1 MQVSKGAK
9 VMTEICIVR
18 HGQTDWN
25 FNHIIQ
31 GREDIPLNE
40 TGKQQ
45 AYDSARFLSGEKW
58 DTIITS
64 PLSRAKET
72 AMAIAEFT
80 NIDQI
85 IEDARLVEREFGE
98 ASGRPVSEF
107 REHIYHDNVVG
118 METNELLIK
127 RAFHALQEIAEIHN
141 GKRIVIVAHSHTI
154 KAILHAIDPIK
165 VPFQTVL
172 KNACVNYIEYKEGS
186 WKIEAFNVSDH
197 INS

>member
-1 MQVSKGAK
+1 
-9 VMTEICIVR
+9 MTEICLVR

-25 FNHIIQ
+25 FNRIIQ

-45 AYDSARFLSGEKW
+45 AYDSARFLSGENW

-72 AMAIAEFT
+72 AMTIAEFT
-80 NIDQI
+80 RIDQI
-85 IEDARLVEREFGE
+85 IEDDRFVEREFGE
-98 ASGRPVSEF
+98 ASGKSVSDF
-107 REHIYHDNVVG
+107 HDRIYNDNVDG
-118 METNELLIK
+118 METNDLLMK
-127 RAFHALQEIAEIHN
+127 RAFHALQDIAEIHK

-154 KAILHAIDPIK
+154 KAILHAIDPINI
-165 VPFQTVL
+165 PFQTVL
-172 KNACVNYIEYKEGS
+172 KNACANYIEFKDDK
-186 WKIEAFNVSDH
+186 WKINAFNVSDH

>member
-1 MQVSKGAK
+1 
-9 VMTEICIVR
+9 MTEICLVR

-25 FNHIIQ
+25 LNHIIQ

-85 IEDARLVEREFGE
+85 IEDVRFVEREFGE
-98 ASGRPVSEF
+98 ASGKPVSEF
-107 REHIYHDNVVG
+107 HDHIYHDNVVG

-127 RAFHALQEIAEIHN
+127 RAFHALQDIAEIHKD
-141 GKRIVIVAHSHTI
+141 KRIVIVAHSHTI

-172 KNACVNYIEYKEGS
+172 KNACANYIEYKDGN
-186 WKIEAFNVSDH
+186 WKIKAFNVSEH